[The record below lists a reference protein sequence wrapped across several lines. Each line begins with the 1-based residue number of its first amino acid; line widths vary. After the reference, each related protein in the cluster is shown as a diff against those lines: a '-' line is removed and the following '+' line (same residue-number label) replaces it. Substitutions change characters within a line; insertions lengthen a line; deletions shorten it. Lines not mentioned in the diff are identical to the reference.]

1 MAEMHDVTE
10 ALLKALPSDGGA
22 ARGEI
27 ESIRHATIG
36 VEHLPALLQDPKNI
50 VKAIGVPVREH
61 SQWNVSLVKRP
72 QAVEEQLRF
81 IIVVIIHFSE
91 CSGVIVVFY

>member
-1 MAEMHDVTE
+1 MAEMHDVTD
-10 ALLKALPSDGGA
+10 ALLKALPSGGA

-36 VEHLPALLQDPKNI
+36 IEHLPALLQDPTSI
-50 VKAIGVPVREH
+50 VKEIGVPVREH

-72 QAVEEQLRF
+72 RAVEERVRY

>member
-1 MAEMHDVTE
+1 MAEMQDVTE
-10 ALLKALPSDGGA
+10 ALLKALPGA
-22 ARGEI
+22 GAVRGEI

-36 VEHLPALLQDPKNI
+36 IEHLPALLQDPKSI
-50 VKAIGVPVREH
+50 VKAIGVPVQEH
-61 SQWNVSLVKRP
+61 SQWNVNVVRRP
-72 QAVEEQLRF
+72 QAVEARARI